1 MTPVEAME
9 PTRRGNLMPYII
21 AICHQKGGVAKT
33 TTTISLG
40 ASFAGLGLNTLLIDL
55 DPQAN
60 LTSGVG
66 LDSNEARYSI
76 AEALM
81 GKADLADIKTKTS
94 MPGLDIVPANDA
106 MLTLGRQLYQM
117 PDYEYKLRRVMQAPA
132 VQEYQVVLL
141 DCPPSVS
148 PLTMNALTA
157 AHLLVIP
164 TQCEFFSI
172 QALTDMFELIRLIR
186 NRTNPELSYRLL
198 VTMFD
203 RRGSFHT
210 RMLEQMR
217 NYFNVGLL
225 STIIGFDTKLREA
238 QLAGTPVSIHAPS
251 SRGAQQ
257 YRQLAEELNVYVTKQ
272 PQIQTA

>member
-1 MTPVEAME
+1 
-9 PTRRGNLMPYII
+9 
-21 AICHQKGGVAKT
+21 
-33 TTTISLG
+33 
-40 ASFAGLGLNTLLIDL
+40 
-55 DPQAN
+55 
-60 LTSGVG
+60 
-66 LDSNEARYSI
+66 
-76 AEALM
+76 
-81 GKADLADIKTKTS
+81 
-94 MPGLDIVPANDA
+94 
-106 MLTLGRQLYQM
+106 
-117 PDYEYKLRRVMQAPA
+117 
-132 VQEYQVVLL
+132 
-141 DCPPSVS
+141 
-148 PLTMNALTA
+148 MNALTA
-157 AHLLVIP
+157 AHLLIIP

-203 RRGSFHT
+203 RRGTFHT

-272 PQIQTA
+272 PQIQAA